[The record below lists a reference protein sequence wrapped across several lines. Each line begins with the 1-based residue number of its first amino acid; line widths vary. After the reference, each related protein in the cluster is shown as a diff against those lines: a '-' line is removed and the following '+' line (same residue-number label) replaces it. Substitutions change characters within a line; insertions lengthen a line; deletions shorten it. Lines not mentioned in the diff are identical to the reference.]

1 MITPENR
8 GIVRALFEQGKKK
21 KEIARILGIDPKEAS
36 GADSGRE
43 SR

>member
-21 KEIARILGIDPKEAS
+21 KEIARILGIDPKS
-36 GADSGRE
+36 VRSHSGRE
-43 SR
+43 GR